1 MDKKQIFE
9 QVSDMET
16 QIGELYE
23 QLGDLKQRLVILLE
37 ENQRLA
43 VENNFLHQRLNGR
56 DHESTNPTHAQEITK
71 DLPIPGEG
79 YDNLARLY
87 EEGFHICNMQFGSP
101 RRGEDCLFCLE
112 FLNKTK

>member
-1 MDKKQIFE
+1 MDKKEIFE

-23 QLGDLKQRLVILLE
+23 QLGDLKNKLVALLE
-37 ENQRLA
+37 ENQRLML
-43 VENNFLHQRLNGR
+43 ENNFLHQRLTSEQGKDETR
-56 DHESTNPTHAQEITK
+56 EEKEITR